1 MFDHDEHEFDTTD
14 RTPRPKG
21 KLSAN
26 GQWVFGSVYA
36 GLALVGF
43 SFGVW
48 AGASKPK
55 PVEVAEVKKDN
66 TDKPANTTPVPAAV
80 KLPAVDPQPKPP
92 EPEPE
97 PKVMVPDPKPPEPE
111 PEPKPPE
118 PKPEPKVVVKPP
130 EPKPVKMVSFKQVE
144 PIFRSYCNNCH
155 GAVKGAPKGG
165 VDLRTVAAIM
175 KGGGGGDI
183 VVPGMPDKS
192 FIYLTIKEKTMPPEG
207 KGPTPAELQL
217 IHDWVAAGA
226 KPRRRPVRGR
236 RPKGSRLTPD
246 ARLSS
251 RRRTP

>member
-1 MFDHDEHEFDTTD
+1 MRGNEFDTDDD
-14 RTPRPKG
+14 RMPHPKG

-55 PVEVAEVKKDN
+55 PVEVAELKKDN
-66 TDKPANTTPVPAAV
+66 TDKPVTPVPAVA
-80 KLPAVDPQPKPP
+80 KQPAVDPQPKPP

-97 PKVMVPDPKPPEPE
+97 PEPKVMVPEVKPPEPE
-111 PEPKPPE
+111 PKPPEPE

-130 EPKPVKMVSFKQVE
+130 APKPVKMVSFKEVA

-183 VVPGMPDKS
+183 VVPGTPEKS
-192 FIYLTIKEKTMPPEG
+192 ILYLSIKEKTMPPEG

-217 IHDWVAAGA
+217 IHDWVASGA
-226 KPRRRPVRGR
+226 KERRRPVRGR
-236 RPKGSRLTPD
+236 RPKGSRLTPA
-246 ARLSS
+246 ARPSS